1 MLKQVIF
8 ATAILGASPASAT
21 VFFSENFDSY
31 TPSLNFAAFNPPG
44 QVINGTVDVVAN
56 GSFGITCAG
65 GSGNCLDMDGSTGDS
80 GVFTFTLTLG
90 PGSYVLSFDVSGN
103 QRGGTDDWAY
113 VLSGWSAGLS
123 GTVGW
128 SQTNLFSFIGFQPFL
143 APFSLSNTQTLTF
156 SWSTASNDNVG
167 PILDNVL
174 LVGDVI
180 GVPEPA
186 MLGLFG
192 LGLAGVGLA
201 RRRR

>member
-1 MLKQVIF
+1 
-8 ATAILGASPASAT
+8 
-21 VFFSENFDSY
+21 
-31 TPSLNFAAFNPPG
+31 
-44 QVINGTVDVVAN
+44 
-56 GSFGITCAG
+56 
-65 GSGNCLDMDGSTGDS
+65 MDGSTGDS

-143 APFSLSNTQTLTF
+143 APFVLSNTQTLTF